1 VVSRLILVLGDQ
13 LTPTLS
19 ALDAAD
25 RDTDV
30 VVMAEVRGEA
40 GSPKHHPQKIAL
52 IFAAMR
58 KFAAALIEDGWTV
71 AYARLTD
78 TDNAQTIDGE
88 LLRRADEFGAQ
99 EVICTTPGDWR
110 LIELLDELPL
120 KVTRLPDTRFISTQS
135 EFEDWAEGRKE
146 LRMEYFYRL
155 MRKKT
160 GILMDGD
167 KPEGGKWNYDH
178 DNRKPAEA
186 DLFQPK
192 VPRFKP
198 DEVTR
203 EVLQLVADEFADHI
217 GDLDGFAYP
226 TTATEAEK
234 ATDDFIA
241 NRLEGFG
248 PYQDAMLTGEAH
260 LYHSILSP
268 ALNIGLLDPLD
279 LCRRAEAAYRDGKV
293 PLNSAEGF
301 IRQILGWREYV
312 RGIYMMDGPGYTG
325 RNALRHDRDLP
336 WLYWGGETDMACL
349 SEVVTLTRENAYA
362 HHIQRLMITGNF
374 ALLIGADPAQ
384 VHDWYLSVYADA
396 FEWVEAPNTIGMS
409 QFADGGMIASKPYIS
424 SGNYI
429 DKMSNYCDGCA
440 YDVRKKTGKG
450 ACPFNLLYW
459 WFLDRHAQRFRK
471 NPRMGTIYATWDRM
485 DTDRKKVILSE
496 AEEFLARLDNGETP

>member
-1 VVSRLILVLGDQ
+1 MSRLILVLGDQ

-19 ALDAAD
+19 ALDAAN
-25 RDTDV
+25 RETDV

-40 GSPKHHPQKIAL
+40 ESPKHHPQKIAL

-58 KFAAALIEDGWTV
+58 KFAAQLIEDGWTV

-78 TDNAQTIDGE
+78 EGNAQTIDGE

-120 KVTRLPDTRFISTQS
+120 KVTRLPDPRF
-135 EFEDWAEGRKE
+135 
-146 LRMEYFYRL
+146 
-155 MRKKT
+155 
-160 GILMDGD
+160 ILMDGD

-192 VPRFKP
+192 VPSFKP
-198 DEVTR
+198 DGVTR
-203 EVLQLVADEFADHI
+203 EVLELVADEFADHF

-226 TTATEAEK
+226 TTAKEAAK
-234 ATDDFIA
+234 AADDFIA
-241 NRLEGFG
+241 SRLEGFG

-312 RGIYMMDGPGYTG
+312 RGIYMMDGPGYTD
-325 RNALRHDRDLP
+325 RNALRHDRDQAQIEQL
-336 WLYWGGETDMACL
+336 LLEK
-349 SEVVTLTRENAYA
+349 LTE
-362 HHIQRLMITGNF
+362 
-374 ALLIGADPAQ
+374 D
-384 VHDWYLSVYADA
+384 
-396 FEWVEAPNTIGMS
+396 
-409 QFADGGMIASKPYIS
+409 
-424 SGNYI
+424 
-429 DKMSNYCDGCA
+429 
-440 YDVRKKTGKG
+440 
-450 ACPFNLLYW
+450 
-459 WFLDRHAQRFRK
+459 
-471 NPRMGTIYATWDRM
+471 
-485 DTDRKKVILSE
+485 
-496 AEEFLARLDNGETP
+496 